1 MRVLLAAMQCYPGN
15 TVASLRAHELLLDHA
30 ARQGCGLAVFPA
42 MSLTGYID
50 PRVQPE
56 KAVAL
61 DSGLVAS
68 LVRASAEKGV
78 AALFGIAEANAAG
91 KPFVTQVLAN
101 GGEMLGVYRKQHIPP
116 DEEPMFSEG
125 SGGGPFELAGL
136 RFGVAICADIERDT
150 AFENAAAAGA
160 KAVFLCAA
168 PGLYGRREDEA
179 AWRSG
184 FDWWREEC
192 LRYLPGR
199 SQRLG
204 ITIATATQAGSTP
217 LEDYPGGCMMFDVG
231 DEMVSELPD
240 WRAGALV
247 VELA

>member
-1 MRVLLAAMQCYPGN
+1 MHVLLAAMQCYPGN
-15 TVASLRAHELLLDHA
+15 AAASLRAHAPLLDYA
-30 ARQGCGLAVFPA
+30 ARQGCELAVFPE

-56 KAVAL
+56 KAVAI
-61 DSGLVAS
+61 DSGLVDS
-68 LVRASAEKGV
+68 MVLASAEKGV
-78 AALFGIAEANAAG
+78 AALFGIAETNAEA

-101 GGEMLGVYRKQHIPP
+101 DGAVLGAYRKQHIPP
-116 DEEPMFSEG
+116 DEVPLFAEG
-125 SGGGPFELAGL
+125 MGGGPFEVPGL

-150 AFENAAAAGA
+150 AFEDAAAAGA

-184 FDWWREEC
+184 FNWWRDEC
-192 LRYLPGR
+192 LRHLPGR
-199 SQRLG
+199 SQPLG

-217 LEDYPGGCMMFDVG
+217 LEDYPGGCMVFDVG
-231 DEMVSELPD
+231 GEVVSELPD

-247 VELA
+247 VELS